1 MTQFSRRL
9 AATST
14 AVVATAVV
22 GSLGTRVRSA
32 WYVGLRK
39 PTWQPPGAVFGPAWT
54 TLYGLIAVA
63 AAQALNR
70 ESDADQRARFRT
82 AFAVNLVLNAGWNWL
97 FFAAERP
104 RASLGEIVVLE
115 ASTLDLLRRAAKTGA
130 LPASLLAPY
139 AAWVGFATALNAAI
153 VLKNPG
159 SR

>member
-1 MTQFSRRL
+1 MSQFSRRL
-9 AATST
+9 AATSAAVT
-14 AVVATAVV
+14 ATGIV
-22 GSLGTRVRSA
+22 GSLGTRVRSP

-39 PTWQPPGAVFGPAWT
+39 PSWQPPGAVFGPAWT
-54 TLYGLIAVA
+54 TLYALISVA
-63 AAQALNR
+63 TAQTLDR
-70 ESDADQRARFRT
+70 EPDADQRARVRT
-82 AFAVNLVLNAGWNWL
+82 AFAVNLLLNAGWNWL

-104 RASLGEIVVLE
+104 RAALGEIVILE

-130 LPASLLAPY
+130 LPAALLAPY